1 MKNQYH
7 SPSPPGGPAPWQT
20 LQRAEKEVPLE
31 DPQVRRMLAS
41 HTHCG
46 QPMQLVPVSPAPR
59 GEPAAVRRDDA
70 LLTYKCACGFA
81 FDLRQD

>member
-1 MKNQYH
+1 MKNQH
-7 SPSPPGGPAPWQT
+7 LSPSPHGAPAPRQT
-20 LQRAEKEVPLE
+20 LQRAENEVPLE

-41 HTHCG
+41 HMHCG

-70 LLTYKCACGFA
+70 VLTYKCACGFA
-81 FDLRQD
+81 FDWSQD